1 MRKLVTQR
9 VVGSLTSLGALLAVV
24 ALSSAVTAEARQRQG
39 QNLAPGYVAPGVP
52 AMPDPPGPAPQ
63 HDLNGSWMGPAPQ
76 NLVLG
81 PFPAMTPAGEA
92 KFKFNKPVTH
102 VGDSENHVEAT
113 NDPYIICDP
122 LGFPRDL
129 RNPTLNGRGEIHFAM
144 LQNRMLVLFALQRVW
159 RDVWMDGRQLP
170 EKVDAPGA
178 SDSRFYGYSVGHWE
192 GDNVFVIDTTGL
204 DPRTW
209 LDEVGHPH
217 TTAAKIQER
226 YTRVDQYNLEVTATV
241 DDPKFYTKPFQLI
254 KAHYYWM
261 KNQDL
266 DEILCIPS
274 EAIDYQNKLANPSG
288 WGPGGAPAK

>member
-24 ALSSAVTAEARQRQG
+24 ALSSAVTAQARQRQG

-52 AMPDPPGPAPQ
+52 AMPDPPGPAPK

-76 NLVLG
+76 KLVLG

-170 EKVDAPGA
+170 EKVDAAGA
-178 SDSRFYGYSVGHWE
+178 PDSRFYGYSVGHWE
-192 GDNVFVIDTTGL
+192 GDYTFVVDTVGIDE
-204 DPRTW
+204 RTW
-209 LDEVGHPH
+209 LDAVGHAH
-217 TTAAKIQER
+217 SIDVKVQER
-226 YTRVDQYNLEVTATV
+226 YTRVDHNTLEMTMTI
-241 DDPKFYTKPFQLI
+241 DDPKTYTKPFVITNARFRWLP
-254 KAHYYWM
+254 
-261 KNQDL
+261 NQDL
-266 DEILCIPS
+266 VEEICVPSLMQDYLKIIADPAS
-274 EAIDYQNKLANPSG
+274 EA
-288 WGPGGAPAK
+288 PGK